1 MVALKCTEIPIDDI
15 QYNEPKQNQHGGN
28 MVGLSFNGTKM
39 TMQIPKAPV
48 PFGVN
53 TLTTEKNEIRKSIDI
68 SFRGLEN
75 NPQLQEFYD
84 WARDF
89 DNRNKAMAMKNCE
102 PWLKRK
108 TLSEEVVGELYKCL
122 VNDKS
127 QGKYPPTMRF
137 KLPTNSDG
145 DFTGKV
151 FAPDRTPLTEAD
163 ITKGSEVSLLVEV
176 QPMWFVNKQFGVT
189 FKVSQI
195 KLFKKESFSDYAFRD
210 DDDDGLL
217 VNSTVV
223 QDTTTSVGDS
233 SQGH

>member
-1 MVALKCTEIPIDDI
+1 MVALKCTEIPVDQIE
-15 QYNEPKQNQHGGN
+15 YNEPKQNQHGGN
-28 MVGLSFNGTKM
+28 MVGLSFNNSKITI
-39 TMQIPKAPV
+39 QIPKAPV

-53 TLTTEKNEIRKSIDI
+53 SLTTDKNEIRKSLDI

-75 NPQLQEFYD
+75 NEQLQALFD
-84 WARDF
+84 WVRDF
-89 DNRNKAMAMKNCE
+89 DSRNKTMAIANCE

-108 TLSEEVVGELYKCL
+108 TLSEEVVGELYKPL

-137 KLPTNSDG
+137 KLPTNADG

-163 ITKGSEVSLLVEV
+163 ITKGSEVSLLVDV

-195 KLFKKESFSDYAFRD
+195 KLFKKESFNDYAFRD
-210 DDDDGLL
+210 DEDD
-217 VNSTVV
+217 TV
-223 QDTTTSVGDS
+223 QPEPNGGAEDTTTS
-233 SQGH
+233 